1 MPDKYEI
8 YQQCRKALLD
18 TPVENH
24 ELYKDLIDEFDFL
37 IDYIKNSMTFF
48 KFKSPLPGR
57 LELESKYFRLIFA
70 PMIKNKDRYRGVN
83 AFSLSHCYDRKN
95 GEFLLIFDINNC
107 GEFEKDLKEL
117 GEEIALKYRYIK
129 SFIDYVMSD
138 LVKIAQEPVFYVRTD
153 AKMTR
158 GRWKYM

>member
-1 MPDKYEI
+1 MSDKYEI
-8 YQQCRKALLD
+8 YQQYRKTLLD

-24 ELYKDLIDEFDFL
+24 ELYKDLISELDFL

-48 KFKSPLPGR
+48 KFESPLPGR
-57 LELESKYFRLIFA
+57 LALESKYFRLVFA
-70 PMIKNKDRYRGVN
+70 PIIKDKDEYAGIN

-107 GEFEKDLKEL
+107 VEFEKDLKEL
-117 GEEIALKYRYIK
+117 GEGIELKYRYIK

-138 LVKIAQEPVFYVRTD
+138 LVKIEQEPVFYVR
-153 AKMTR
+153 KEIR
-158 GRWKYM
+158 VGRRWIYV